1 MRSRLHEMC
10 KKVEIE
16 GSDYREHSKRAQFQ
30 RLNAS
35 NKLSLRNNK
44 GKD

>member
-16 GSDYREHSKRAQFQ
+16 GSDYRVDSKRAKFQ
-30 RLNAS
+30 AIQAPSRMS
-35 NKLSLRNNK
+35 VK
-44 GKD
+44 GKRAP